1 MILLRPSI
9 HFANVLP
16 VFLCFDENLALVI
29 GFLAGS
35 IGLAIYLRSLIDL
48 VLPLGLSLVLVK
60 TLGDV
65 GVLGGAVLSA
75 LWGYFMVRSSN
86 KRLAP

>member
-1 MILLRPSI
+1 MLETIEKLMDS
-9 HFANVLP
+9 LP
-16 VFLCFDENLALVI
+16 PFHARKNENLALVI
-29 GFLAGS
+29 GFLAGG

-48 VLPLGLSLVLVK
+48 VLPLGLSLVLAK

-75 LWGYFMVRSSN
+75 LWGHFRVRSSN